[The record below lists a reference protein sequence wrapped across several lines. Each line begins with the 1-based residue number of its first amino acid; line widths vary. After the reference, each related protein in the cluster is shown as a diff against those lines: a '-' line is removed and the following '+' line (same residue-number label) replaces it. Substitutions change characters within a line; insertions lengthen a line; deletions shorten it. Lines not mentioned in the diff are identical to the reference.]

1 MLSADVSRGYTRDV
15 DVTPPAHLHCL
26 CPLSIVG
33 RGLVML
39 PRYFFTPVGSW
50 CGAAQKEGVW
60 TLVRVPVPTF
70 GSLSLAVA

>member
-1 MLSADVSRGYTRDV
+1 
-15 DVTPPAHLHCL
+15 
-26 CPLSIVG
+26 
-33 RGLVML
+33 ML